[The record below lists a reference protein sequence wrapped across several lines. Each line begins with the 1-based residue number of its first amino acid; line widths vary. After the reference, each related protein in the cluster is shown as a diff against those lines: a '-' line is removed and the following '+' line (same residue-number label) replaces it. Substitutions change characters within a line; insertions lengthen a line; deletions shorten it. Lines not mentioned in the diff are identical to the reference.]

1 MSDAPSAD
9 DFRVRPDSVRTIF
22 FTEAEDGELLAW
34 IRVAH
39 RVVEDRLAGEGVPSD
54 TLREIERQ
62 LSAHYTTIND
72 PAGGDVTLGG
82 TESEDTTERGLHLDQ
97 TRYGQAAKTLDPTGI
112 LAASEDGTQDTAEL
126 KTF

>member
-9 DFRVRPDSVRTIF
+9 EFRVRPDSLRDILH
-22 FTEAEDGELLAW
+22 TEMGEGELLAW

-39 RVVEDRLAGEGVPSD
+39 RNVEDKLVGEGVPD
-54 TLREIERQ
+54 PTLEQIEKQ
-62 LSAHYTTIND
+62 LSAHYATIND
-72 PAGGDVTLGG
+72 PQGGDVSLGG
-82 TESEDTTERGLHLDQ
+82 TETEDTTERGLHLDQ

-112 LAASEDGTQDTAEL
+112 LAASEDGTQDNATF